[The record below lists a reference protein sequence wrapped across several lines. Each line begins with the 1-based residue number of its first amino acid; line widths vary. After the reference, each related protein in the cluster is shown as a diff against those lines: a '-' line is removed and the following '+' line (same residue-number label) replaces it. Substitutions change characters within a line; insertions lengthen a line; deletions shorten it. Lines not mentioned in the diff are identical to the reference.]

1 MIVAEREMPMT
12 QCTRT
17 RFAYKYS
24 ISARPILSSTF
35 SARLTF
41 ACLFPLLPTLPS
53 CEGSSASRMKAT
65 AAGRCDRMSS
75 YSESSTAMQRC
86 RGFCT
91 LGGQLSSLPFV
102 FSG

>member
-35 SARLTF
+35 SARLTL
-41 ACLFPLLPTLPS
+41 AHLFPLLPTLPS
-53 CEGSSASRMKAT
+53 
-65 AAGRCDRMSS
+65 
-75 YSESSTAMQRC
+75 
-86 RGFCT
+86 
-91 LGGQLSSLPFV
+91 
-102 FSG
+102 